1 MVKRGRE
8 CCRRSPKTGGLGP
21 DGLGNMGRVAVE
33 TGGCRSFISSM
44 GEVEDEPRRYDSRLA
59 MGTAVC
65 KGGKEILDSIR
76 QYLSGED
83 NGGLLGPAELG
94 ELVLLTVVCDRPL
107 GEGEGERSVAQ
118 CFETEDVG
126 TLRLVVLIGGVY
138 SMRRDERMC
147 MSERT

>member
-1 MVKRGRE
+1 
-8 CCRRSPKTGGLGP
+8 
-21 DGLGNMGRVAVE
+21 
-33 TGGCRSFISSM
+33 
-44 GEVEDEPRRYDSRLA
+44 

-65 KGGKEILDSIR
+65 KGGKETLDSIR

-94 ELVLLTVVCDRPL
+94 ELALLTVVCDRPL

-147 MSERT
+147 MFERT

>member
-1 MVKRGRE
+1 
-8 CCRRSPKTGGLGP
+8 
-21 DGLGNMGRVAVE
+21 
-33 TGGCRSFISSM
+33 M

-65 KGGKEILDSIR
+65 KGGKDMLDPIR
-76 QYLSGED
+76 QYSSHRYI
-83 NGGLLGPAELG
+83 GGLLGPAELG
-94 ELVLLTVVCDRPL
+94 ELVLLTVVCDLPL

-138 SMRRDERMC
+138 SMRRDEKNVYVRKNVEKAKQ
-147 MSERT
+147 SQK